1 MVTKR
6 LTPKGAWPKATL
18 LLVTLQAVIALV
30 LEALVLREHML
41 RGWRELPIGNALS
54 TPNIIYPILYILGII
69 CLFVLCIDAMLCQ
82 NQIQVVAFTFFNFLC
97 FAYGIIQ
104 TIDDW
109 QDVEPSKALMAYN
122 IAISVTMGVGSL
134 FLVVAAWKLA
144 AVFGWEMY
152 RFLGADLQMRRM
164 HKAYEILI
172 TLLKFD
178 VFFFVAFAIQLFTLV
193 DTTDKMVLARI
204 DGRDL
209 SRQQV
214 LIGLGIPASII
225 LLGLAFFGVMKEK
238 KFVTIFVMLCLV
250 AVEPYFI
257 YQIVYIHLP
266 AHEDRFKNS
275 MKYLTFFIAVT
286 MVLVLITLFFMVYC
300 FRNFGRGL
308 MISTKSKRKN
318 TVKRPFE
325 IDEDV
330 TEAVPSIPDHSHTD
344 DGAKQSLMAYPA
356 LKKIQETYKDR
367 PTAPNNSPPHSKHH
381 GHGHNERTYNDKM
394 EIE

>member
-18 LLVTLQAVIALV
+18 LLVTLQVVVALV
-30 LEALVLREHML
+30 LEALILREHIL
-41 RGWRELPIGNALS
+41 RGWREQPVGNELS
-54 TPNIIYPILYILGII
+54 TPNIIYPILYLLGIV

-82 NQIQVVAFTFFNFLC
+82 NQIQVVAFTLFNFLC
-97 FAYGIIQ
+97 FVYGIIQ
-104 TIDDW
+104 TVDDW
-109 QDVEPSKALMAYN
+109 QGDEPGKTLMAYN

-164 HKAYEILI
+164 HKGYEILI

-193 DTTDKMVLARI
+193 DTTDKMVLATI
-204 DGRDL
+204 GGRDL

-214 LIGLGIPASII
+214 LVGLGIPASII

-238 KFVTIFVMLCLV
+238 KIVTIIVMLCLV

-257 YQIVYIHLP
+257 YQLVYIHLP
-266 AHEDRFKNS
+266 AYQKRFTNS
-275 MKYLTFFIAVT
+275 RKYLTFFIAVT
-286 MVLVLITLFFMVYC
+286 MVLVFMTLFFMVYC

-308 MISTKSKRKN
+308 LISPRSKRKS
-318 TVKRPFE
+318 TIKRPFE

-330 TEAVPSIPDHSHTD
+330 TEAVPAIPDHAHTD
-344 DGAKQSLMAYPA
+344 DGSKQSLMAYPA

-367 PTAPNNSPPHSKHH
+367 PTAPSNSPPHSKHH
-381 GHGHNERTYNDKM
+381 NHSHNERTYNDKM

>member
-1 MVTKR
+1 
-6 LTPKGAWPKATL
+6 
-18 LLVTLQAVIALV
+18 
-30 LEALVLREHML
+30 
-41 RGWRELPIGNALS
+41 
-54 TPNIIYPILYILGII
+54 
-69 CLFVLCIDAMLCQ
+69 MLCQ

-97 FAYGIIQ
+97 LAYGIIQ
-104 TIDDW
+104 TVEDW
-109 QDVEPSKALMAYN
+109 QEVAVPKTLLAYN
-122 IAISVTMGVGSL
+122 VAISVTMGVGSL
-134 FLVVAAWKLA
+134 FLLLAAWKLA

-178 VFFFVAFAIQLFTLV
+178 VFFFVAFAVQLFTLV
-193 DTTDKMVLARI
+193 DTSDKMVVAVV
-204 DGRDL
+204 DGRPL

-225 LLGLAFFGVMKEK
+225 LLGLAFFGVMRENKI
-238 KFVTIFVMLCLV
+238 VSIFVMICLA

-257 YQIVYIHLP
+257 YQLVYIYNP
-266 AHEDRFKNS
+266 AYSFRFINS
-275 MKYLTFFIAVT
+275 RKYLTFFIAVT

-308 MISTKSKRKN
+308 LISAKSKKRKN
-318 TVKRPFE
+318 TIKRPFE

-330 TEAVPSIPDHSHTD
+330 AEAVPSIPDQSHSE
-344 DGAKQSLMAYPA
+344 DGARQSLMAYPA
-356 LKKIQETYKDR
+356 LKKIQETYKDK
-367 PTAPNNSPPHSKHH
+367 PTAPNRSPPNSRNHEH
-381 GHGHNERTYNDKM
+381 TYHDKM